1 MPNDVI
7 LYLLAEIIRRYGPK
21 AADGGWSSYPGYNV
35 LMAFHYRVKQL
46 DIPITS
52 VYGKESPDLWDVY
65 NVASKYD
72 ME

>member
-46 DIPITS
+46 NIPTAS
-52 VYGKESPDLWDVY
+52 VYGTINPDIETVY
-65 NVASKYD
+65 RVASKYD